1 MVVVGLSEVG
11 ELWGGKEGGRE
22 GGRDSEDTR

>member
-1 MVVVGLSEVG
+1 MVVVGLSEDG